1 MNKSESI
8 GKLAESMSKAQA
20 SLKSAPFNRV
30 NPHFKNRY
38 ADLTSVIDTARKP
51 LSENGLTFMQFVS
64 CSGPVVSVETVIAHS
79 SGEWISGTL
88 SLTATK
94 ADPQGVGSAITYAKR
109 YGLCAA
115 LGISADDDDDD
126 NDAST
131 PANTQRPVPQNG
143 KPEASTKRQFME
155 AVKGWA
161 QVAAEDLGGACK
173 QVAKAA
179 GVPTDTPDGDA
190 AWTKAT
196 EYVVKNASKPFIEW
210 SKEQAK

>member
-88 SLTATK
+88 SLTASK
-94 ADPQGVGSAITYAKR
+94 PDPQGVGSAITYAKR

-115 LGISADDDDDD
+115 LGISADDDDDA

-131 PANTQRPVPQNG
+131 PTNTQRPVPQNG
-143 KPEASTKRQFME
+143 KAEASPKKQFAD

-161 QVAAEDLGGACK
+161 QVAPEDVRAACI

-179 GVPTDTPDGDA
+179 GIDTNTPDADS

-196 EYVVKNASKPFIEW
+196 EYVVKHASKPFADW
-210 SKEQAK
+210 AKEQAK

>member
-94 ADPQGVGSAITYAKR
+94 GDPQGVGSAITYAKR

-115 LGISADDDDDD
+115 LGISADDDDDA
-126 NDAST
+126 NEAST

-143 KPEASTKRQFME
+143 KPEASPKKQFAD

-161 QVAAEDLGGACK
+161 QVAPEDVRAACL

-179 GVPTDTPDGDA
+179 GIDANTPDADS

-196 EYVVKNASKPFIEW
+196 EYVVKHASKPFADW
-210 SKEQAK
+210 AKEQAK